1 MKKKLAFAV
10 LILLTLFLTGCWD
23 MREINEIGIVE
34 AVGIDFS
41 SDANKYVITVQVAN
55 PKESDGSNKK
65 GGSSESFWVGSAE
78 GSTIFEAVRN
88 LTRISSKR
96 VTWSHN
102 SFVIL
107 GESFVENDITPAIDF
122 FTHNPELRMKTTV
135 AVSKGNAKEYIA
147 SKAGLEN
154 LTGISLANIARFSV
168 LPAVSIKSEMLTLN
182 SEFSS
187 DYSQLLIM
195 GVNFKKSVLT
205 SDDNNNINQSNAIA
219 LEGAAV
225 FKKNKMIGW
234 LSPEETRGLAWVLNN
249 TKGTVVT
256 LFDINTAAD
265 SNIQHKNVS
274 IETKNVKT
282 KITSKIKDDIP
293 YITISIKGNGNIV
306 EQDGTTK
313 LSITE
318 FEKSIEA
325 SLNKEITREIEIGVD
340 KVQKYYESDVLGFA
354 QTVRVQNNDAWKGGL
369 KDKWQK
375 TFPIIPVKIDVNIS
389 INSNTLKQQP
399 LKETE
404 GK

>member
-1 MKKKLAFAV
+1 MKKKLASAV
-10 LILLTLFLTGCWD
+10 LILLTLFQTGCWD

-41 SDANKYVITVQVAN
+41 SDANKYVITVQVVN
-55 PKESDGSNKK
+55 PEESDSSNKK
-65 GGSSESFWVGSAE
+65 GGSSGSFWVGSAE

-88 LTRISSKR
+88 LGRISSR
-96 VTWSHN
+96 RITWSHN

-154 LTGISLANIARFSV
+154 LTGISLANMGRFSV

-195 GVNFKKSVLT
+195 GVNFRKSVLP
-205 SDDNNNINQSNAIA
+205 SDNNTIV

-249 TKGTVVT
+249 NKGTVVT
-256 LFDINTAAD
+256 LFDINTAVD

-282 KITSKIKDDIP
+282 KVTSKIKDGIP

-318 FEKSIEA
+318 FEKGIEA

-354 QTVRVQNNDAWKGGL
+354 QTVRVQNNDAWQGGL
-369 KDKWQK
+369 KDEWQK
-375 TFPIIPVKIDVNIS
+375 TFPLIPVKIDVYIS
-389 INSNTLKQQP
+389 VNSNTVKQQP
-399 LKETE
+399 LKETK